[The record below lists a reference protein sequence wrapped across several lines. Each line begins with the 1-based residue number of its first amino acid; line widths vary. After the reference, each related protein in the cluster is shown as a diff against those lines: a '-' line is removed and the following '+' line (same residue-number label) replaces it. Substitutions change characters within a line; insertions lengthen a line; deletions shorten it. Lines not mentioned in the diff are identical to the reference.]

1 MTGRILAIDVAVAVI
16 LAAVVLI
23 LAPGVAVAG
32 LIGLVVVVVC
42 AVSFVFSSRRQ
53 RSRSVRR
60 PSRSRRGR

>member
-1 MTGRILAIDVAVAVI
+1 MTGRILAIDLAVAVI

-42 AVSFVFSSRRQ
+42 AVSYVFGSRRQ
-53 RSRSVRR
+53 RSRSVSR